1 MGLPPGPRMKPG
13 GGGTGR
19 SPGASGGPGGRCA
32 PGGGTVVGPADVGTS
47 DAGDAGAPG
56 TGVDDASSAGTTG
69 NGVAVV
75 GVAVAGVAVAGV
87 AVVGVAVAGVAVAGV
102 AVAGV
107 ARAAGRLL
115 TTRPG
120 VGWVGTEATSPG
132 VAGALRCSR
141 AGGSPAEGMVGSAP
155 GAASDD
161 SSTRP
166 AAALLAG
173 AFLVADL
180 ADSGSSG

>member
-1 MGLPPGPRMKPG
+1 
-13 GGGTGR
+13 
-19 SPGASGGPGGRCA
+19 
-32 PGGGTVVGPADVGTS
+32 PAEVGTS

-56 TGVDDASSAGTTG
+56 TGVDDASPAGTTG
-69 NGVAVV
+69 GATATAGVAVVGEPVGGVVVAGVVVAGVVVAGVAVAGVDVV
-75 GVAVAGVAVAGV
+75 GVAVAGVV
-87 AVVGVAVAGVAVAGV
+87 VVGVAAP
-102 AVAGV
+102 

-120 VGWVGTEATSPG
+120 VGWVGTEAASPG

-141 AGGSPAEGMVGSAP
+141 GASPAEGMVGCTP
-155 GAASDD
+155 GPASDD
-161 SSTRP
+161 SSTRS
-166 AAALLAG
+166 AAAFPAG